1 MKNDQKRKKIITKLN
16 EIQAEILLI
25 GWNGVI
31 EKYHPDF
38 NIDDQDAN
46 NVFKLYKH
54 VYENMKQRVS
64 INTEV

>member
-1 MKNDQKRKKIITKLN
+1 MKNDQKRQQIIGKLN
-16 EIQAEILLI
+16 EIQSEILLI

-38 NIDDQDAN
+38 NLDDTEAN

-64 INTEV
+64 ISNET

>member
-1 MKNDQKRKKIITKLN
+1 MINNQKRKKIIKKLN
-16 EIQAEILLI
+16 EIQAEILLV
-25 GWNGVI
+25 GWNGII

-38 NIDDQDAN
+38 NIDDEDAN

-64 INTEV
+64 INSET